1 VNILFPASPINP
13 RLIDEA
19 WAPEAQAAEAEG
31 FTVGR
36 VDLEAILGGEIR
48 VRGLPETGP
57 VLYRG
62 WLMTP
67 PRYQALHEHLGGRLV
82 TGPVAYQMAYHL
94 PEWLSL
100 LLEGDTPMTLVIPG
114 EVFDLKDVAERVWNN
129 FQPWLYKSQ
138 QEKLSKSQQEGIK
151 NGPRPVMVKDYLK
164 SAKHRWFDACF
175 IPDCRNLEDTMRV
188 TKNFIDIQGDN
199 LTGGLCFR
207 EFVECKPLG
216 VHPRTQQPLVN
227 EWRAFLRFG
236 EVFSLRPYWGGQ
248 DYGPVSVPDAGIIEA
263 MSKGLSKLPFV
274 ALDFAEKLDGGWVI
288 FEVND
293 GGSAGIPD
301 GLALPDFYQK
311 LHKAF
316 T

>member
-1 VNILFPASPINP
+1 MMQAKIILFPASPINP
-13 RLIDEA
+13 RLIDDA
-19 WAPEAQAAEAEG
+19 WAPEAEAAAAEG

-48 VRGLPETGP
+48 VRGLPEIGP
-57 VLYRG
+57 DLYRG

-67 PRYQALHEHLGGRLV
+67 PRYEALHEHLGGRLV
-82 TGPVAYQMAYHL
+82 TPPAAYQTAYHL

-100 LLEGDTPMTLVIPG
+100 FQEGDTPRTLVIPG
-114 EVFDLKDVAERVWNN
+114 EVFDLKDVAAKVLK
-129 FQPWLYKSQ
+129 QWL
-138 QEKLSKSQQEGIK
+138 ELP
-151 NGPRPVMVKDYLK
+151 GPRPVILKDYLK

-188 TKNFIDIQGDN
+188 TKNFIDTQGDN